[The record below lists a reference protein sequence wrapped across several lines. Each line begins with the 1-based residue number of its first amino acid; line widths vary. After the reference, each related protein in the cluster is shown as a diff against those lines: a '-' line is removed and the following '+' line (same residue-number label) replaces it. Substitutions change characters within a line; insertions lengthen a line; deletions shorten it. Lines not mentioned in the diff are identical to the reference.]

1 MNPRKLLLALGA
13 CLALQACDTQIAG
26 TNNETQTKGTFFQ
39 PSGAP
44 DAGARVRVFQAA
56 NDSQPVRQT
65 FVDAQGNASL
75 TGLPHGYYSVLVQD
89 TEGRASFLDSL
100 YSDGDNLPAPPDTVR
115 ATATVIGHVQV
126 QPMDSPAIAWI
137 HLMRTGIYVNVDS
150 TGAFRITGVPSD
162 ALTLVAS
169 TLLPQYT
176 PTFRSIKPI
185 PDSTLDVGT
194 IDLVYN
200 GIPLVTGIV
209 ASYDSLS
216 GVVTL
221 TWKDTAYARKNGYV
235 ISKGQGSQPTP
246 TAIGSS
252 TSAVYSDTVFGG
264 FGATPSRYDSAEMDL
279 TYWVAAQSNNYLT
292 GPVWNKATLHV
303 KSPALAK
310 RWSVEW
316 APPLQVPDGW
326 AEDTISG
333 SNSVGWVVDTIST
346 GLVALEGSQLRIL
359 STGGTWTQRTIPAS
373 NDLGATAFWKGEI
386 WRVVGR
392 GSRDTFRVWSGG
404 GSIQDSIA
412 YPCFDSMEIY
422 SSHDGIAWDSL
433 TVATGADSV
442 TSFAFK
448 PTATGL
454 YIVRSTQYYAWT
466 PGFFVTLPR
475 GKVLTKDGTTWQTI
489 PGQDPIID
497 GGSGLMTGASWMP
510 VTISSSSARNWS
522 IFQTSTFSY
531 SNPGPPV
538 GDYECWLV
546 PGLSTD
552 TSQALVKDPSGLS
565 IRDGGSILALYDWT
579 STSSHFA
586 IAPSSTPSV
595 WQRVVPPEPIQSAQ
609 SFCFWQG
616 KLVVLGASGIHI
628 ATIQ

>member
-1 MNPRKLLLALGA
+1 MNPRKPLLALGA

-39 PSGAP
+39 PGGAP
-44 DAGARVRVFQAA
+44 DVGARVRIFQAS

-65 FVDAQGNASL
+65 YVDAVGNASL

-176 PTFRSIKPI
+176 PTFRSIKPL

-221 TWKDTAYARKNGYV
+221 TWKDTTYARKNGYLV
-235 ISKGQGSQPTP
+235 YKGQGAQPSPSQ
-246 TAIGSS
+246 IGTS
-252 TSAVYSDTVFGG
+252 TMASFSDTVFGG
-264 FGATPSRYDSAEMDL
+264 FGATPSRYDSAEFDL
-279 TYWVAAQSNNYLT
+279 TYWVAAQANDFTT
-292 GPVWNKATLHV
+292 GPVWNKVQLHV

-310 RWSVEW
+310 RWTVTW
-316 APPLQVPDGW
+316 APTIPLTGGETVDTLDAGLAILAGNKIQVLSKNGTW
-326 AEDTISG
+326 THDTLPGACSQG
-333 SNSVGWVVDTIST
+333 TSVFWNGALWNFKGIGVRESLIVPLEGFDAVDTIPSFDSVMIYST
-346 GLVALEGSQLRIL
+346 RDGVSWDSLSLAATGDSVTAIEPRITGGALYLEFLTKLFGGNSWWIVPRSRIL
-359 STGGTWTQRTIPAS
+359 SR
-373 NDLGATAFWKGEI
+373 D
-386 WRVVGR
+386 
-392 GSRDTFRVWSGG
+392 GSRWQIDATVNPVLDGY
-404 GSIQDSIA
+404 GS
-412 YPCFDSMEIY
+412 
-422 SSHDGIAWDSL
+422 SS
-433 TVATGADSV
+433 
-442 TSFAFK
+442 F
-448 PTATGL
+448 
-454 YIVRSTQYYAWT
+454 
-466 PGFFVTLPR
+466 
-475 GKVLTKDGTTWQTI
+475 
-489 PGQDPIID
+489 
-497 GGSGLMTGASWMP
+497 MTGQLSVSIVP
-510 VTISSSSARNWS
+510 SSTTNW
-522 IFQTSTFSY
+522 STFSTV
-531 SNPGPPV
+531 STSFPTGGPPV
-538 GDYECWLV
+538 STYSYWLV
-546 PGLSTD
+546 PGFSTD
-552 TSQALVKDPSGLS
+552 TSKALLRSTSSLS
-565 IRDGGSILALYDWT
+565 IRDRGDLLALFDPTYQNT
-579 STSSHFA
+579 HFGIAFSSS
-586 IAPSSTPSV
+586 PSL
-595 WQRVVPPEPIQSAQ
+595 WQRISPPEPGNFG
-609 SFCFWQG
+609 FCFWQG